1 MIAPVN
7 HLEQLAILQIDFDI
21 WSGQVK
27 LDDPDLK
34 LGVGGKLPPKELVDL
49 GRKYVINKEH
59 LRPFNRLKTKA
70 RRLCLLHGMPFMNGF
85 AVPLDKIDAICGEL
99 DLVADEMHDLKVNF
113 LRNYSQWIDE
123 WVDKNPDYSKAIRVG
138 ALPKAVVEKRIGFD
152 YQVFQVNPINEVQ
165 SNKLNT
171 MASGLA
177 DELMDEIVT
186 EANSFFHSS
195 LKGKESCQA
204 NTQKTLKR
212 LCDKV
217 DGLSFLDSRFL
228 SVVELLN
235 KTINGYA
242 GLGKTVI
249 GEQFYRVLSATLIL
263 SSRDKIKEYAAG
275 DIDVCDMANSFK
287 LGSSRDTQSQAESN
301 VVTIEQVDSDL
312 PDEILP
318 DEDDIDQFF
327 RKHVAN
333 GEGMFF

>member
-1 MIAPVN
+1 MTAPVN
-7 HLEQLAILQIDFDI
+7 HLDKLAIFQVDFDL

-27 LDDPDLK
+27 LESPDLK
-34 LGVGGKLPPKELVDL
+34 IKDDDKPDVEVVDL
-49 GRKYVINKEH
+49 GRKYIINRKH
-59 LRPFNRLKTKA
+59 LRPFNSLKTQA
-70 RRLCLLHGMPFMNGF
+70 RRLCLRYGMAFFEGAF
-85 AVPLDKIDAICGEL
+85 AVPIDKIDLVSAEL
-99 DLVADEMHDLKVNF
+99 DGIAEKMKDITSDF
-113 LRNYSQWIDE
+113 LSNYDKWVDE
-123 WVDKNPDYSKAIRVG
+123 WIIAKPEYSEAIRIG
-138 ALPKAVVEKRIGFD
+138 RLPKAVVEKRFGFD
-152 YQVFQVNPINEVQ
+152 YQIYQMNPVNEVQ
-165 SNKLNT
+165 TNKLNG
-171 MASGLA
+171 MAAGLA
-177 DELMDEIVT
+177 DELMDEIVE
-186 EANSFFHSS
+186 EANRFFHSC

-235 KTINGYA
+235 KTISGYA
-242 GLGKTVI
+242 GVGKTVI

-263 SSRDKIKEYAAG
+263 SSRDKIKEYASG
-275 DIDVCDMANSFK
+275 DIDVCDMANSFM
-287 LGSSRDTQSQAESN
+287 LGSSDDTQSQAESN

-312 PDEILP
+312 PDETLP